1 MLVRLAG
8 SVRATP
14 PATITRAPRVL
25 FAVGCALNDGK
36 VQAGAEV
43 MGVLREI
50 ERGTGR
56 QGSAVVARVLP
67 VATLTKLR
75 EACEN
80 LDPDIV
86 HLIGHGRWDGE
97 EKVGKLTLAPDG
109 VDPQTARTAK
119 GVEYT
124 AAELAEAVSGPPRNP
139 TSVERS
145 MPALIVVSACD
156 SAGTASIAVGLPLG
170 AELAALGAPVVIAM
184 AGSISDT
191 TCRIFTRSV
200 VAAAARGKDLM
211 TALATGRRARSQ
223 TRTAPR

>member
-1 MLVRLAG
+1 M
-8 SVRATP
+8 
-14 PATITRAPRVL
+14 
-25 FAVGCALNDGK
+25 
-36 VQAGAEV
+36 
-43 MGVLREI
+43 
-50 ERGTGR
+50 
-56 QGSAVVARVLP
+56 VARVLP

-109 VDPQTARTAK
+109 GEPQTARTAK

-211 TALATGRRARSQ
+211 TALATGRRAAFAFSNGAPVKVDWALPAIFLRAPLPDGFVLADTSV
-223 TRTAPR
+223 TAAVREVIEQHRDVAFPLFAGRRAA